1 MSIIILYIYIYIYNT
16 TNEQRIYLSFIYMGI
31 SICIYL
37 SHIYLT
43 YVRTTSAP
51 PSFIQLCM
59 DMSEFSEFSVVG
71 PMYKF
76 IADVRQGG
84 LGKISPLVAQIQR
97 EGVWSPLK
105 ASIVPGITVVRCIFE
120 RFFL

>member
-1 MSIIILYIYIYIYNT
+1 
-16 TNEQRIYLSFIYMGI
+16 
-31 SICIYL
+31 
-37 SHIYLT
+37 
-43 YVRTTSAP
+43 
-51 PSFIQLCM
+51 M